1 MQEFVKMLKE
11 KLPRDNIH
19 TGMVISIA
27 RDRKLEDKVKVL
39 EYLQN
44 QENECREWLAKNKN
58 AAMNSKRRDYSRKL
72 EEIQSMKQLLE
83 KI

>member
-44 QENECREWLAKNKN
+44 QENECLAKNKN